1 MALLNKLE
9 EGIKVNKVISIEIA
23 KQVFWIEE
31 QGFTVL
37 QTYLEKIKLQLSDE
51 ECGDE
56 IFVDIELR
64 LAELLFE
71 LDVGKDRAISLVQ
84 LTAIIKQIGFIDSEE
99 EEQEQEI
106 NTTPK
111 VYLDKQNNIVA
122 GVCAGLSMRFGIPDF
137 ILRLSFIGL
146 SFAFGLGV
154 LLYLIFWLSFDKSI
168 TRNNALAAQ
177 GKTATAKRIAAG
189 AEVKTSQFLKFQRI
203 IFLPFTLLGALM
215 NVICNSFIFQR
226 GIYIFFV
233 KNIVLLLSSILLITL
248 SVGIV
253 EFNEDKLYPWWLQW
267 ILSVSAVYLMVLLS
281 VIFIR
286 EHYLSTQYIKVGKG
300 FKRAAMIPVVLI
312 SGSIVFLISE
322 MTDEKSTL
330 ITTNYLINNS
340 TFILSLNEAEADNLR
355 ARKVKFHLKT
365 TPELSDT
372 VKVSVTYSTNGRG
385 ESALENNLQAI
396 EYQYSLND
404 NTLMMNRYF
413 ELLEQGYNRGQHVSV
428 LIEVPQNVTLIS
440 SHNLRVK
447 LQDNEVKYT
456 LFDSSNSKQVYVTV
470 AQYIHEKNAIN
481 QDRITVNERSVLTTK
496 FCQQF
501 YLHGQRRCLL
511 NLPKTAIES
520 SKLKREFIDEA
531 KEVDEIRLYLV
542 QNKVIAL
549 AELTQLNNFITFLI
563 KKYPNLAELQAYI
576 QHLLSIKNNVIAE
589 KPAPS

>member
-1 MALLNKLE
+1 M
-9 EGIKVNKVISIEIA
+9 ISIAIA

-37 QTYLEKIKLQLSDE
+37 QTYLEKLKLQLADE

-71 LDVGKDRAISLVQ
+71 LEMRKDQAITLEQ

-99 EEQEQEI
+99 EIEEV
-106 NTTPK
+106 NTTQK

-137 ILRLSFIGL
+137 ILRLSFICL

-154 LLYLIFWLSFDKSI
+154 LLYLIFWLSFDKSN

-189 AEVKTSQFLKFQRI
+189 TEVAISPFLKFQRI
-203 IFLPFTLLGALM
+203 IFLPFTLLGVLI
-215 NVICNSFIFQR
+215 NVVSNSFIFQR
-226 GIYIFFV
+226 GLYIFLV
-233 KNIVLLLSSILLITL
+233 KNIVLLLSIILLITL

-253 EFNEDKLYPWWLQW
+253 EFIEDKLYPWWLQW
-267 ILSVSAVYLMVLLS
+267 MLSASAVYLMVLLS

-286 EHYLSTQYIKVGKG
+286 EHYLSTPYIKVSRVL
-300 FKRAAMIPVVLI
+300 KRVAIIPVVLI

-322 MTDEKSTL
+322 MTDEKSNL
-330 ITTNYLINNS
+330 ITTNHLINNN
-340 TFILSLNEAEADNLR
+340 TFMLSLNEADSDNLR
-355 ARKVKFHLKT
+355 AKKVKFHLKT
-365 TPELSDT
+365 TTELSNT
-372 VKVSVTYSTNGRG
+372 VKVSVTYSSNGRG
-385 ESALENNLQAI
+385 ESALENNIQAI
-396 EYQYSLND
+396 DYQYSLNG
-404 NTLMMNRYF
+404 NILVMNRYF

-428 LIEVPQNVTLIS
+428 LIEIPQNVTLIS

-447 LQDNEVKYT
+447 LQGNEVGYE
-456 LFDSSNSKQVYVTV
+456 LLHSSNSKLVYVTA
-470 AQYIHEKNAIN
+470 AQYVHEKNKIN
-481 QDRITVNERSVLTTK
+481 QQRITANERSVLTRK

-501 YLHGQRRCLL
+501 YVHGHRRCSLT
-511 NLPKTAIES
+511 LPKNAIES
-520 SKLKREFIDEA
+520 SKLKQEFIDET
-531 KEVDEIRLYLV
+531 KEVDEIRQYLV

-549 AELTQLNNFITFLI
+549 AELTQLNNLITFLI
-563 KKYPNLAELQAYI
+563 KKYPNLAELQTYI
-576 QHLLSIKNNVIAE
+576 QHLLSVKSNLVAE